1 MGGGVWKGRGGG
13 SCVCACVCVIK
24 LLGNEQFCDIY
35 F

>member
-1 MGGGVWKGRGGG
+1 MGGGVWKGTGGG
-13 SCVCACVCVIK
+13 TCVCACVCVIK